1 MDTARGKKRDNQKK
15 YVYLN
20 LHKNWYDFIQYCE
33 KIGYG
38 EIQYL
43 KIQDGL
49 PQIAEVVKK
58 KINFSKGE
66 GSQKEEVKSD
76 FLDV

>member
-1 MDTARGKKRDNQKK
+1 MHRARENKGKNSKQE
-15 YVYLN
+15 VSLF
-20 LHKNWYDFIQYCE
+20 LHRNWCFFIQYCE
-33 KIGYG
+33 KIKYG
-38 EIQYL
+38 EIQNL

-66 GSQKEEVKSD
+66 GSQT
-76 FLDV
+76 